1 MIEIR
6 NLKKAFGKQ
15 IVLDG
20 LNLTIESGKITVI
33 LGKSGQGKSVLIK
46 SIIGTLKPDSGEIMY
61 NNKNLLNMNLAELN
75 RVRMKFGV
83 LFQEAALFDSMTVFE
98 NVAFP
103 AIEHKLIDKKSIK
116 NEVRRV
122 LDLVELDNNVEE
134 KYPSELSGGMKKRVG
149 LARAIITKPEIIF
162 FDEPTTGLDP
172 IVSFS
177 TAKLIKDMKAKLNT
191 TCLVITHDLDVA
203 NLIADYIGFLDR
215 GKIIEFNKKEDFF
228 KSTLPIV
235 REFLDVFKGG

>member
-15 IVLDG
+15 VVLNE
-20 LNLTIESGKITVI
+20 LNLNIQEGAITVI

-46 SIIGTLKPDSGEIMY
+46 TIIGTLKPDYGEILY
-61 NNKNLLNMNLAELN
+61 NGKNLLTMKLAEFN
-75 RVRMKFGV
+75 KVRIKFGV
-83 LFQEAALFDSMTVFE
+83 LFQEAALFDSMNVFE

-103 AIEHKLIDKKSIK
+103 LIEHKLISKKELK
-116 NEVRRV
+116 DEVERV
-122 LDLVELDNNVEE
+122 LSLVELEGVGE

-172 IVSFS
+172 IVSYS
-177 TAKLIKDMKAKLNT
+177 MAKLIRDMKSKLNT

-203 NLIADYIGFLDR
+203 NLIADFIGFLDG
-215 GKIIEFNKKEDFF
+215 GKIVEFDKKENFF
-228 KSTLPIV
+228 KSNSPIV
-235 REFLDVFKGG
+235 REFLDAFKGG

>member
-6 NLKKAFGKQ
+6 SLKKAFGKQ
-15 IVLDG
+15 TVLDD
-20 LNLTIESGKITVI
+20 LNLTIESGKITVV

-46 SIIGTLKPDSGEIMY
+46 SIIGTLKPDFGEIMY
-61 NNKNLLNMNLAELN
+61 NNKNLLSMRLSELN
-75 RVRMKFGV
+75 KVRMKFGV

-103 AIEHKLIDKKSIK
+103 VIEHRLIDKKAIK
-116 NEVRRV
+116 DEVRRV
-122 LDLVELDNNVEE
+122 LDLVELDNVEE

-149 LARAIITKPEIIF
+149 FARAIITKPEIIF

-172 IVSFS
+172 IVSYS

-191 TCLVITHDLDVA
+191 TCLVITHDLAVA
-203 NLIADYIGFLDR
+203 NLIADYIGFLDS
-215 GKIIEFNKKEDFF
+215 GKIIEFDKKEVFF
-228 KSTLPIV
+228 NSKSPIV
-235 REFLDVFKGG
+235 REFLDAFKGG

>member
-1 MIEIR
+1 MIEIK
-6 NLKKAFGKQ
+6 NLKKTFGKQ
-15 IVLDG
+15 IVLND
-20 LNLTIESGKITVI
+20 LNLNIQEGKITVI

-46 SIIGTLKPDSGEIMY
+46 SIIGTLKPDSGEIIY
-61 NNKNLLNMNLAELN
+61 KNKDLLKMNLKEFN
-75 RVRMKFGV
+75 KVRMKFGV

-103 AIEHKLIDKKSIK
+103 VVEHKLISKSMVK
-116 NEVRRV
+116 EEVKRV
-122 LDLVELDNNVEE
+122 LSLVGLEGNEE

-172 IVSFS
+172 IVSYAI
-177 TAKLIKDMKAKLNT
+177 AKLIKDMKSKLNT

-203 NLIADYIGFLDR
+203 NFVADFIGFLDG
-215 GKIIEFNKKEDFF
+215 GKIIEFDKKDNFF
-228 KSTLPIV
+228 NSTSPIV
-235 REFLDVFKGG
+235 REFLEAFKGGQ